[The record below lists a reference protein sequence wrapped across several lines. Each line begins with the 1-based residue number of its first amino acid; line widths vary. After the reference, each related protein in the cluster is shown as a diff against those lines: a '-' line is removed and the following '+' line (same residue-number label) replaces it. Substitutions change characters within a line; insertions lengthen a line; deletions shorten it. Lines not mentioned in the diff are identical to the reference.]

1 MIIFL
6 NACIS
11 FFINYIF
18 IDKTS
23 FSLYLRKVRITFELV
38 AQRLFFD
45 SFRSLFDFVNSKVFF
60 FLSQIGFAQI
70 LSFYKSGKGYLKTK
84 ALLLRGLI
92 DIRQLFL
99 KIYGPYNMV
108 NHIYYSCSK
117 LIILKHLLTTNASS
131 PVNHFSHFGKNGHS
145 NIGIDSVPK
154 SLNSHTGGVRYRL
167 HF

>member
-1 MIIFL
+1 M
-6 NACIS
+6 
-11 FFINYIF
+11 
-18 IDKTS
+18 
-23 FSLYLRKVRITFELV
+23 V

-45 SFRSLFDFVNSKVFF
+45 SFRSLFDFVNSKVF

-131 PVNHFSHFGKNGHS
+131 PVNHFSHFEKMVIQILASTVFRNPWTLTLAELDIAYTS
-145 NIGIDSVPK
+145 EWSMFRPFNFNLAYFD
-154 SLNSHTGGVRYRL
+154 L
-167 HF
+167 

>member
-1 MIIFL
+1 MNF
-6 NACIS
+6 
-11 FFINYIF
+11 
-18 IDKTS
+18 
-23 FSLYLRKVRITFELV
+23 FSLYLRKIRITFESV
-38 AQRLFFD
+38 ASRLFFD
-45 SFRSLFDFVNSKVFF
+45 SFRSLFDFDNLKVF

-70 LSFYKSGKGYLKTK
+70 LSFYKSGKGYLETK

-131 PVNHFSHFGKNGHS
+131 PLNHFTHFEQNGHS
-145 NIGIDSVPK
+145 KIGSDSV
-154 SLNSHTGGVRYRL
+154 
-167 HF
+167 

>member
-1 MIIFL
+1 MSWL
-6 NACIS
+6 PKGC
-11 FFINYIF
+11 
-18 IDKTS
+18 
-23 FSLYLRKVRITFELV
+23 FSTVFDHCSILSIRK
-38 AQRLFFD
+38 
-45 SFRSLFDFVNSKVFF
+45 SF

-131 PVNHFSHFGKNGHS
+131 PVNHFSHFEKNGHS

-154 SLNSHTGGVRYRL
+154 SLNSHTGGVRYCL
-167 HF
+167 HFRMVHV